1 VGWQGVW
8 LDTGPISAPPFYRRL
23 SDKVSYRCL
32 GKGPKGGSI
41 VTTTR
46 DQQGE
51 QHPLQSDLGTT
62 TIKDPVVVTIAAIAT
77 QEVDGVHLSHGG
89 TRLPGDSSPTL
100 GEFLGSVTGGQGRA
114 RGISVEV
121 GERQA
126 AIDLTMN
133 VDYGRPIAQVTE
145 SVRQN
150 VIRRV
155 ESLTGLEVTEV
166 NITVNDVN
174 FPEQ

>member
-1 VGWQGVW
+1 M
-8 LDTGPISAPPFYRRL
+8 
-23 SDKVSYRCL
+23 
-32 GKGPKGGSI
+32 
-41 VTTTR
+41 TTTR
-46 DQQGE
+46 DQRGE
-51 QHPLQSDLGTT
+51 RDPLQSDLGTT
-62 TIKDPVVVTIAAIAT
+62 TISDTVVVTIAAMAT
-77 QEVDGVHLSHGG
+77 QEVDGVHPSHGG
-89 TRLPGDSSPTL
+89 TRLPGDTSPTL
-100 GEFLGSVTGGQGRA
+100 GEFLGSVTGGAGRP

-126 AIDLTMN
+126 AVDLTMN

-145 SVRQN
+145 RVRQN
-150 VIRRV
+150 VIGRV